1 MENININETVL
12 YKKNMKIHQ
21 NLWKIYTLTL
31 GICLLVVITKGLI

>member
-31 GICLLVVITKGLI
+31 QHIK